1 MPFRKWNVEPVFL
14 CRKPLP
20 PDKSEPCNFYPITN
34 TALVNCLRQLSSVAK
49 IANKIF
55 EEIGCECRLLAERSE
70 RLKDKITTCE
80 EIVSKLNAKAVQV
93 PRSDLSETAR
103 RLRREKPYA
112 TKYEQTTQLFLPS
125 TRPPCVD
132 RLYNEACVT
141 PVAVMCTIDRY
152 RTDGLSSSE
161 LFMVTPILG
170 GTRKKR
176 RKLLDIE
183 TRKPANFSLAEKV
196 QDRLECG
203 TSSLPP
209 LVSPSRGYI
218 LKQNESLE
226 LERLPSPEEQ
236 AMLLSLEYPS
246 VVVPVDT
253 SETSFNRMSLLRRS
267 LLHMDFVIKRK
278 KTKKRSK
285 RRHTFCEGD
294 TRELDQ
300 AIRNVTNSSCQTDDF
315 LDVTSVSSSS
325 IHNKS
330 TLSKRRSRSV
340 QDTSSRRR
348 DLDLDS
354 LKQDSAKDSA
364 TEDDKEKSPA
374 KTSNGTVKKSLRSR
388 AYSSL
393 TAAISIAAVKM
404 RNSTRGPKQDDG
416 RSSSGNWSAS
426 SSTRASVDS
435 SDPTSPSR
443 NSVGKDSLLSSEQHD
458 RSKDDILPI
467 QSLTS
472 SPVKKKKFG
481 NTGLSW
487 EVNNNNRSSSNTPTP
502 EFASL
507 GSSSTP
513 LVRSPYAG
521 RRTGVSD
528 DGDSSVYSVDTD
540 GYYTSMHTDSG
551 LWSNPL
557 TNLKP
562 EDVLADLANFRQR
575 QGSHSSENSIDNS
588 SINSFLSKSAT
599 ECSSNSDSVKGVPPG
614 PPPPPRVSSSRTDGT
629 DTKVLDS
636 VIQKL
641 ELELEDSDKSYSP
654 HPPNGSASESEHEVR
669 DRIRVKTEIN
679 PTRYPSMCAV
689 SPETSD
695 DEIADWK
702 RRTIVPNLNV
712 VIAEVHREDRLCD
725 NVSETEEQSKDK
737 KTEDVQEVPKSSYP
751 SINMYRSETPVP
763 SSFSSSISSSQPID
777 SSTPRSGINVTTF
790 SPEGNDTINPNLKTG
805 SYQPRS
811 NLFEPSPVPKEIVV
825 IDKPVSPI
833 LKSDKS
839 LIPLKYAQ
847 RITVTPIARSDSS
860 SSCTGTIKRNPL
872 KPISSSDS
880 KTEKSTKSD
889 GSPSYVSFK
898 APDSPVSSVSSLKVA
913 SPEGKLSSPTSSLPR
928 PVARVTLDPTGKVV
942 YSSNSLE
949 RPSSANSNSNSL
961 ERRTYATLPMYQAN
975 SSTNRIEA
983 PQKEVQNSDLKTSDI
998 RDGCDDDSSSNR
1010 NLVQVPQNSTAPI
1023 TPPPQPSSP
1032 SQNQFSSFKSSGTSR
1047 SEDFT
1052 FRPSR
1057 GGRFCRSYFPS
1068 HLLSSTTSRNNQQ
1081 SPSSPSSSPVLQE
1094 QKFTSKPAYE
1104 YSAGRN
1110 YSRTN
1115 SQIPS
1120 YQRNT
1125 NPPQSPTP
1133 YSPISSRYVP
1143 KSQNST
1149 TQGNQSV
1156 HTPTNSPV
1164 WPNRIN
1170 SPATNN
1176 RYSTSS
1182 PRIQSLTQKPAPVSL
1197 NYRPLTSLSPPD
1209 LIPAGESPPST
1220 LDITS
1225 PASTHRRFI
1234 QEDKKSYSENSKSP
1248 SHSSPQS
1255 SVNDKTNLKS
1265 LSANELFAI
1274 IHSSKKKHNIKSESE
1289 ISMSPMSS
1297 RSVSP
1302 ALSQS
1307 SLSKIQPVETGVLSR
1322 RYDNSPDRS
1331 KWCNSMPST
1340 PKSMASDKLGTSK
1353 PTSMHDFKMLLLQTR
1368 TGSNDSSPR
1377 PSAAELLK
1385 VSPPKS
1391 TPSTNTNTS
1400 KVPVPSSTF
1409 KPPNPIG
1416 TYSPGHGTVP
1426 MKRNA
1431 RTRSPY
1437 LTRYDSAYPPIIE
1450 DCSEEMEE
1458 SLCLE
1463 SNPLPYKAPMITR
1476 NLPQSSTPVAK
1487 ATSTWV

>member
-1 MPFRKWNVEPVFL
+1 MRKSAEGFRIRCYTV
-14 CRKPLP
+14 P
-20 PDKSEPCNFYPITN
+20 PSFD
-34 TALVNCLRQLSSVAK
+34 SS
-49 IANKIF
+49 
-55 EEIGCECRLLAERSE
+55 
-70 RLKDKITTCE
+70 TCGNPTQGFSLGGRT
-80 EIVSKLNAKAVQV
+80 VGA
-93 PRSDLSETAR
+93 RSDLSETAR
-103 RLRREKPYA
+103 RLRKEKPYA
-112 TKYEQTTQLFLPS
+112 TKYEQTSQLFLPS

-161 LFMVTPILG
+161 LFMVTPVLG

-183 TRKPANFSLAEKV
+183 TRKPANFSLAERV

-278 KTKKRSK
+278 KNKKRSK

-294 TRELDQ
+294 NRELDQ
-300 AIRNVTNSSCQTDDF
+300 AIRNVAHSSCQTDDF

-348 DLDLDS
+348 DMDLDS

-364 TEDDKEKSPA
+364 TEDDKEKSPS

-481 NTGLSW
+481 NIGLSW
-487 EVNNNNRSSSNTPTP
+487 EVNNNRSSSNTPTP
-502 EFASL
+502 EFTSL

-557 TNLKP
+557 ANLKS
-562 EDVLADLANFRQR
+562 EDVLANLANFRQR

-599 ECSSNSDSVKGVPPG
+599 ECSSNSDSIKGVPPG
-614 PPPPPRVSSSRTDGT
+614 PQPPPRVSSSKTD
-629 DTKVLDS
+629 DRDSKALDS
-636 VIQKL
+636 EPQKADQ
-641 ELELEDSDKSYSP
+641 ELEDSDKSYSP

-702 RRTIVPNLNV
+702 RRTVVPNLNV
-712 VIAEVHREDRLCD
+712 VVAEVHREDRLCD
-725 NVSETEEQSKDK
+725 NSSETEGQPKDK
-737 KTEDVQEVPKSSYP
+737 KTEDVLEVPKSSYP

-777 SSTPRSGINVTTF
+777 SSTPRSGVSISTF
-790 SPEGNDTINPNLKTG
+790 SPEYNDTVNPNLKTG
-805 SYQPRS
+805 SYLQRS
-811 NLFEPSPVPKEIVV
+811 NLFEPSPVQKEIVV
-825 IDKPVSPI
+825 IDKPVSPTPT
-833 LKSDKS
+833 SDKS

-872 KPISSSDS
+872 KPLSSSDS
-880 KTEKSTKSD
+880 RTDKSTKSD

-898 APDSPVSSVSSLKVA
+898 APDSPVSSVGSLKA
-913 SPEGKLSSPTSSLPR
+913 TSPEGKLSSPTSSLPR

-949 RPSSANSNSNSL
+949 RPGSASSNSNSL

-975 SSTNRIEA
+975 SSTSRITA
-983 PQKEVQNSDLKTSDI
+983 PQKEVQNTDFKTSDKK
-998 RDGCDDDSSSNR
+998 DGCDDTSYSK
-1010 NLVQVPQNSTAPI
+1010 NLVQSPQNSVI
-1023 TPPPQPSSP
+1023 SSTPPPQPSSP

-1047 SEDFT
+1047 PEDFT

-1068 HLLSSTTSRNNQQ
+1068 HLLSSTTSRSDQP
-1081 SPSSPSSSPVLQE
+1081 SPTSPSSSPVLQE
-1094 QKFTSKPAYE
+1094 HKFAPKPAYE

-1120 YQRNT
+1120 YQRNP
-1125 NPPQSPTP
+1125 NPPQSPSP
-1133 YSPISSRYVP
+1133 YSPSTSRYVP
-1143 KSQNST
+1143 KSQNT
-1149 TQGNQSV
+1149 GYTATQGNQSV
-1156 HTPTNSPV
+1156 HNPNSSPI

-1170 SPATNN
+1170 PPAANN
-1176 RYSTSS
+1176 RYSS
-1182 PRIQSLTQKPAPVSL
+1182 PRVQSVPQKPAPVSL

-1225 PASTHRRFI
+1225 PASTHRRFM
-1234 QEDKKSYSENSKSP
+1234 QEDKKVYPENSKSP
-1248 SHSSPQS
+1248 SHPSTQS
-1255 SVNDKTNLKS
+1255 SVNDKANLKS

-1340 PKSMASDKLGTSK
+1340 PKPMVTDKLGTSK

-1391 TPSTNTNTS
+1391 LPSSNTNTS
-1400 KVPVPSSTF
+1400 KLPVPSSTF

-1426 MKRNA
+1426 MKRNM

-1463 SNPLPYKAPMITR
+1463 SNPLPYKAPMMSR
-1476 NLPQSSTPVAK
+1476 NLPQSSTPVSK